1 MAAAAKHSVAEM
13 PEKKVDAAA
22 GESVEDAA
30 AASVVV
36 AAASDSCRPS
46 RESHLCSVFRGKTRV
61 DCFEVCVCLREKVAA
76 GEKLFTMFNSFM
88 ENSAWIGRHNK
99 RGIVLF

>member
-36 AAASDSCRPS
+36 AAASDSCRLS
-46 RESHLCSVFRGKTRV
+46 RESHLCSVFRV
-61 DCFEVCVCLREKVAA
+61 DCFEICVCLREKVAA